1 MGFTTSESFLR
12 SILDLFRS
20 TTASGFVTKTVT
32 LSGTATA
39 LPDFKCKAI
48 EFLATIDVTSGS
60 GVAITFTNGGVLPCN
75 NASEILV
82 SGSGDV
88 DYIIYI

>member
-1 MGFTTSESFLR
+1 MGFTTAESFLK

-32 LSGTATA
+32 LSGTSTA
-39 LPDFKCKAI
+39 LPDFKCKAV
-48 EFLATIDVTSGS
+48 EFLSTITIKCGSETSVTL
-60 GVAITFTNGGVLPCN
+60 TNGGAVPCN
-75 NASEILV
+75 NASEISV

-88 DYIIYI
+88 GYIIYI